1 MGQFFRSL
9 DNAPLEFRIQHFQL
23 PRLPPQEIAS
33 ELLRRSALGWKTA
46 FPPDRASAQPGIT
59 KT

>member
-23 PRLPPQEIAS
+23 PRLPVK
-33 ELLRRSALGWKTA
+33 LGEN
-46 FPPDRASAQPGIT
+46 PRGLPVSCSVDRL
-59 KT
+59 